1 MSATLIGIIGLLGL
15 FTLLAIR
22 TPVAIAMIIVGV
34 IGTWVLN
41 GWQASMSTLV
51 DESFVIA
58 STYDLI
64 VIPLFVLMGNF
75 ATLSG
80 MSADLYR
87 AAYAWVGHWRGGL
100 ASATIASC
108 AGFAALSGSSVASA
122 VTMGRVALPE
132 MRRYNY
138 DNRLA
143 TGCIA
148 AGGTLGILIP
158 PSTGFVIY
166 AILTEESIGRLF
178 LAGVL
183 PGILLTVLFMISIY
197 IQTRINPALGP
208 AGPRTNLAGRVKSL
222 VDAAAMFG
230 IVAMVI
236 GGIYG
241 GIFTPTEAAGV
252 GAFLAFLLALFRRRI
267 NYESMSSVL
276 LQTVRTSALC
286 FLILIGAH
294 IFNPFLALTQIPE
307 DLAQLL
313 ANLELPRFVI
323 MLILMA
329 AYIVLGTFLEGF
341 AMLVLTLPI
350 VHPLILALGYDPIWF
365 GVVMVI
371 VLEMGLISPPVGVN
385 VFVVKGVAEDVPLR
399 DIFAGIIPFW
409 IAMAVCLVILLI
421 FPQIALILPNT
432 MISG

>member
-1 MSATLIGIIGLLGL
+1 MSVTYVGLIGLGAL
-15 FTLLAIR
+15 FALLAIR
-22 TPVAIAMIIVGV
+22 MPVALAMMLVGIVG
-34 IGTWVLN
+34 IGHIN
-41 GWQASMSTLV
+41 GQRPALSTLV
-51 DESFVIA
+51 EESFVI
-58 STYDLI
+58 SSSYELI

-75 ATLSG
+75 AALSG
-80 MSADLYR
+80 MSRDLYG
-87 AAYAWVGHWRGGL
+87 AAYAWFGHWRGGL
-100 ASATIASC
+100 ASATIAAC

-122 VTMGRVALPE
+122 ITMGRVSLPE
-132 MRRYNY
+132 MRRYDY
-138 DNRLA
+138 DPRLA

-158 PSTGFVIY
+158 PSTGFIIY

-178 LAGVL
+178 LAGVF
-183 PGILLTVLFMISIY
+183 PGLLLTALFMLSIF

-208 AGPRTNLAGRVKSL
+208 AGPRASTIDRLHALWQAK
-222 VDAAAMFG
+222 AM
-230 IVAMVI
+230 IVIVIATI

-241 GIFTPTEAAGV
+241 GVFTPTEAAGV
-252 GAFLAFLLALFRRRI
+252 GAMLAFLLALWRRRVTGAATAD
-267 NYESMSSVL
+267 VL
-276 LQTVRTSALC
+276 LQTMRTTALA

-294 IFNPFLALTQIPE
+294 IFNPFLALTHIPS
-307 DLAQLL
+307 DLAEILVGL
-313 ANLELPRFVI
+313 DIPRVGV

-385 VFVVKGVAEDVPLR
+385 VFVVKGIADDVPMR
-399 DIFAGIIPFW
+399 QIFAGIIPFW
-409 IAMAVCLVILLI
+409 IAMAVCLMILLA
-421 FPQIALILPNT
+421 FPEIALFLPGT
-432 MISG
+432 MIGS

>member
-1 MSATLIGIIGLLGL
+1 MSVTVVGLIGLAAL
-15 FTLLAIR
+15 FGLLAIR
-22 TPVAIAMIIVGV
+22 TPVAIAMMLVGV
-34 IGTWVLN
+34 VGIGVLN
-41 GWQASMSTLV
+41 GWKASMSTLV

-58 STYDLI
+58 SNYELI
-64 VIPLFVLMGNF
+64 VIPLFVLMGNL
-75 ATLSG
+75 ATISG
-80 MSADLYR
+80 MSRDLYR
-87 AAYAWVGHWRGGL
+87 AAYAWFGHWRGGL

-158 PSTGFVIY
+158 PSTGFIIY

-183 PGILLTVLFMISIY
+183 PGLLLTALFMVSIY
-197 IQTRINPALGP
+197 IQTRINPELGP
-208 AGPRTNLAGRVKSL
+208 AGPRTGLGDRFRSLRDAGSMMFIVL
-222 VDAAAMFG
+222 VT
-230 IVAMVI
+230 I

-241 GIFTPTEAAGV
+241 GVFTPTEAAGV
-252 GAFLAFLLALFRRRI
+252 GAILAFLLALVRRRI
-267 NYESMSSVL
+267 DRQSMSRVL
-276 LQTVRTSALC
+276 LQTMRTTGLV

-294 IFNPFLALTQIPE
+294 IFNPFLALTNIPG
-307 DLAQLL
+307 DLAELL
-313 ANLELPRFVI
+313 VELDLPRYGI

-329 AYIVLGTFLEGF
+329 SYIVLGTFLEGF

-365 GVVMVI
+365 GVMMVI

-385 VFVVKGVAEDVPLR
+385 VFVVKGIAEDVPMSQ
-399 DIFAGIIPFW
+399 IFIGIIPFW
-409 IAMAVCLVILLI
+409 IAMAVCLMILLI
-421 FPQIALILPNT
+421 FPDIALFLPST
-432 MISG
+432 MISN